1 MRAENTEVSRTV
13 RGASRPTAGAGTG
26 AGRRRLAALGG
37 ERQGAARRRVAGRVS
52 PLIAHCLLVLLLFA
66 LCAIFAG
73 PLAPHDPTAQ
83 DLRARL
89 RPPLG
94 VAGGARAYP
103 LGTDPL
109 GRDILSRLLYGARVS
124 LAIGFAGA
132 LIGLAIGTLCG
143 LLSGFL
149 RGLIDEAIMFLV
161 DVFLALPFL
170 VLALTA
176 IAVFGNG
183 LTVLIL
189 LAGFSGWAGYT
200 RLARGQVLGVR
211 ERQYVLAARA
221 LGASPPRLLLR
232 HILPNIVA
240 PLIVLATFE
249 LTSVILLEASL
260 SFLGLGI
267 RPPTPSWGSM
277 LGEGR
282 TYLHTAWWIGVFPG
296 LALMALTTAI
306 SLLGDWLRDALD
318 PTLRG

>member
-1 MRAENTEVSRTV
+1 MRVRAENTEAPRVIRSANRL
-13 RGASRPTAGAGTG
+13 AGAG
-26 AGRRRLAALGG
+26 AGVVRKGVW
-37 ERQGAARRRVAGRVS
+37 QGAARRRVVGRIS
-52 PLIAHCLLVLLLFA
+52 PTIAACLLVLLLA
-66 LCAIFAG
+66 VLCAIFAG
-73 PLAPHDPTAQ
+73 LIAPHDPIAQ
-83 DLRARL
+83 NLRARL

-94 VAGGARAYP
+94 VAGSTAAHP

-132 LIGLAIGTLCG
+132 LIGLVLGTLCG

-149 RGLIDEAIMFLV
+149 RGPVDEAIMFLV

-176 IAVFGNG
+176 IAIFGNG
-183 LTVLIL
+183 LIVLIV

-200 RLARGQVLGVR
+200 RLARGQALGIR

-221 LGASPPRLLLR
+221 LGASSPRLLLR
-232 HILPNIVA
+232 HILPNIAA

-296 LALMALTTAI
+296 LALMALTVAI
-306 SLLGDWLRDALD
+306 SLLGDWLRDILD